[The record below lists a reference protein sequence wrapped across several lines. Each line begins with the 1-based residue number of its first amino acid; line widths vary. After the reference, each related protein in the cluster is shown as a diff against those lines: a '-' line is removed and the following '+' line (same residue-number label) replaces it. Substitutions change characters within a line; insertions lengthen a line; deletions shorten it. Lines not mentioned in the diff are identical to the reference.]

1 MDNQNISP
9 LALNV
14 QVPQDE
20 VLIFNVASIPTLMF
34 DDGRFWIFLKSIWRW
49 LGPIERAF
57 LLACELRILLN
68 DRDAGTYIPLD
79 DFLSVCPRDIQTVL
93 NAQRNRF
100 IAMME
105 GEAK

>member
-1 MDNQNISP
+1 MSNITQIP
-9 LALNV
+9 
-14 QVPQDE
+14 E
-20 VLIFNVASIPTLMF
+20 VEEILIFDIASIPTFMYSES
-34 DDGRFWIFLKSIWRW
+34 RFWIALTAIWRW

-68 DRDAGTYIPLD
+68 DRDAGTCIPLD